1 MSIRQTVLIA
11 LALPLGCLA
20 SHAVAQTTPASQARY
35 ASVYKISGT
44 IVATDSANK
53 QRTLKQGDAVFIGE
67 QVRAGSN
74 SEAVLRTEDA
84 GIIAVRPN
92 AAFVMEQFKAEGN
105 ATDSLSVRILSGA
118 LRMITGWTGYFNKSQ
133 HRIITPSATVGI
145 RGTDHEP
152 YVLSAEMSVDMQLP
166 EGTYNKVNSGGTVLR
181 SNGAELEV
189 NPGRVGFAPAPPTVR
204 PRALITVLMP
214 VLLDKVPGFF
224 VAGAF
229 DAELEALA
237 AADLAE
243 AIKTR
248 KLDQPG
254 VMDPTPQ
261 QSAPTTST
269 TAPVVV
275 DTSGDTANCK
285 PSVIAATW
293 LQELDAAVQSKDGPL
308 FLSKF
313 DADVVVF
320 ARVRDGSGNLVELKF
335 TRDEVVRSTFAAF
348 AQLTDYTSRRPA
360 TKARLAPDTRSAQC
374 DRIDVESVAIE
385 SGRRNGATYRSETFE
400 TYRLVKRAGKWLA
413 ISATNSQR

>member
-1 MSIRQTVLIA
+1 MSIRQTVLVA
-11 LALPLGCLA
+11 LALPMGWWA
-20 SHAVAQTTPASQARY
+20 SHAAAQTTPAHQARF
-35 ASVYKISGT
+35 ASVHKISGT
-44 IVATDSANK
+44 VVATDSNSR
-53 QRTLKQGDAVFIGE
+53 QRNLKQGDAVFVGE
-67 QVRAGSN
+67 QVRAAPS
-74 SEAVLRTEDA
+74 SEAVLKTDDA

-92 AAFVMEQFKAEGN
+92 AAFVVEQFKAEGN
-105 ATDSLSVRILSGA
+105 ATDGLSVRILSGA
-118 LRMITGWTGYFNKSQ
+118 LRMITGWTGYFNKNQ

-166 EGTYNKVNSGGTVLR
+166 EGTYNKVNSGATVLR
-181 SNGAELEV
+181 SNGVELEV

-214 VLLDKVPGFF
+214 VLLDRVPGFF

-254 VMDPTPQ
+254 VMDSGPSQPV
-261 QSAPTTST
+261 PTTN
-269 TAPVVV
+269 ALPPVVV

-313 DADVVVF
+313 DPNVAVT
-320 ARVRDGSGNLVELKF
+320 ARVRDGSGTLVELKF

-348 AQLTDYTSRRPA
+348 AQLTDYASRRPA
-360 TKARLAPDTRSAQC
+360 TKARLAPDTGSAQC

-385 SGRRNGATYRSETFE
+385 SGRRNGATYRSETLE
-400 TYRLVKRAGKWLA
+400 TYRLIKRAGKWLA
-413 ISATNSQR
+413 VSASTSQR